1 MVAPQPA
8 PQAGPTRDKLNML
21 LAQLWQQTGDQSIL
35 DYINSGWTTPVS
47 PKVQPQVSRIVGRQV
62 PAIGQVPAGPVAP
75 QNGPAV
81 PPQYGPQP
89 PAGPQAVA
97 GPPSLAQS
105 SNQVWPDP
113 PPQATGTGYQGG
125 AQAVPDP
132 NAFPVGGKGGSF
144 FNAPAPAGGGYNPP
158 ANQQGSGGYN
168 NETTPA
174 SVGLMPGAFAAAAT
188 NAAQR
193 GNAAVAQTGG
203 SRPGGGSTVNP
214 PAPFT
219 ATGQNPLTTPLAG
232 PVGSIDPNST
242 PGEIGYTAAQ
252 GGDQNALDAI
262 LASMLQ
268 KYGIDVTH
276 PGLYTANI
284 VKTLAPYLNTFMKY
298 AGLSDMQPTAGRL
311 RGLADQFAGMIG
323 SADTMGQIR
332 GFAQQALP
340 GLQGMLAN
348 PAGPLA
354 QPANQQG
361 ILNDFLGML
370 TAGANPIQQSY
381 QQGLLNN
388 ANLGYQIDQTVN
400 GKQGDFLTYLRN
412 NAAKTPGSDLLAQI
426 IGASR

>member
-1 MVAPQPA
+1 MVLPLSPIQWPSLPLPRGA
-8 PQAGPTRDKLNML
+8 AGESRQNTQLHALANQWDKQN
-21 LAQLWQQTGDQSIL
+21 
-35 DYINSGWTTPVS
+35 
-47 PKVQPQVSRIVGRQV
+47 PQVAAAIRQYIDSNWKT
-62 PAIGQVPAGPVAP
+62 P
-75 QNGPAV
+75 V
-81 PPQYGPQP
+81 PPQVQQAVALITGQP
-89 PAGPQAVA
+89 PAVA
-97 GPPSLAQS
+97 PAYQQSPVPGNVGASLPAAFGYTPPAGAS
-105 SNQVWPDP
+105 QVWPDQP
-113 PPQATGTGYQGG
+113 SLPAPTPQAI
-125 AQAVPDP
+125 PDP
-132 NAFPVGGKGGSF
+132 NALPVGGKGGSF
-144 FNAPAPAGGGYNPP
+144 FNAPAPAGGNYNPP
-158 ANQQGSGGYN
+158 ANQQGPGGYT
-168 NETTPA
+168 NETTPG
-174 SVGLMPGAFAAAAT
+174 SIGLGGPPSPAAVA

-193 GNAAVAQTGG
+193 GNAAATQAGG
-203 SRPGGGSTVNP
+203 ARPGGGSTVS
-214 PAPFT
+214 AGGPFSP
-219 ATGQNPLTTPLAG
+219 TGGNPLTTPLAD

-242 PGEIGYTAAQ
+242 PGEAGYTAAQ

-268 KYGIDVTH
+268 KYGIDVRH
-276 PGLYTANI
+276 PGLYTAGI

-298 AGLSDMQPTAGRL
+298 AGLSDMQPTSGRL
-311 RGLADQFAGMIG
+311 RGLADQFGNMIG
-323 SADTMGQIR
+323 GADTMGQIR

-370 TAGANPIQQSY
+370 TAGANPIQQGY

-412 NAAKTPGSDLLAQI
+412 NAARTPGSDLLAQI